1 MTQVERGFSSVSQL
15 ANKIETHA
23 IVITLAGDQVLK
35 ELQQLKALS
44 EVSDT
49 IPPIVTAY
57 FQRVRAVLEQIT
69 KEIRASEQSLGIVTP
84 QPENEETSSIQAP
97 PISKAETEI
106 HNPTEVVFFTLD
118 EISIIANRIDRSDP
132 PKKEWSSL
140 RFRFPI
146 LNQLIKVSFSTTVE
160 KEGAFEIKL
169 SSARNNRQQFS
180 AMEVELLKFYDQYC
194 RDLS

>member
-35 ELQQLKALS
+35 KLRGWS
-44 EVSDT
+44 EVSET
-49 IPPIVTAY
+49 ILPVISAY
-57 FQRVRAVLEQIT
+57 FSQL
-69 KEIRASEQSLGIVTP
+69 KETLNKIAAEIETSEKSLGINATHP
-84 QPENEETSSIQAP
+84 LQ
-97 PISKAETEI
+97 AETKPIQNQPIPKFKEEKV
-106 HNPTEVVFFTLD
+106 PGRSFFTSA
-118 EISIIANRIDRSDP
+118 EIGILANRIDRSDP

-146 LNQLIKVSFSTTVE
+146 LNQLIKASFSTTVE

-169 SSARNNRQQFS
+169 SSARNNGQQFS

>member
-35 ELQQLKALS
+35 KLRGWS
-44 EVSDT
+44 EVSET
-49 IPPIVTAY
+49 ILPVISAY
-57 FQRVRAVLEQIT
+57 FSQL
-69 KEIRASEQSLGIVTP
+69 KETLNKIAAEIETSEQSLGIVTP

-146 LNQLIKVSFSTTVE
+146 LNQLIKASFSTTVE

-169 SSARNNRQQFS
+169 SSARNNGQQFS

>member
-35 ELQQLKALS
+35 KLRGWS
-44 EVSDT
+44 EVSET
-49 IPPIVTAY
+49 ILPVISAY
-57 FQRVRAVLEQIT
+57 FSQL
-69 KEIRASEQSLGIVTP
+69 KETLNKIAAEIETSEQSLGIVTP

>member
-35 ELQQLKALS
+35 KLRGWS
-44 EVSDT
+44 EVSET
-49 IPPIVTAY
+49 ILPVISAY
-57 FQRVRAVLEQIT
+57 FSQL
-69 KEIRASEQSLGIVTP
+69 KETLNKIAAEIETSEQSLGIVTP

-169 SSARNNRQQFS
+169 SSARNNRQQ
-180 AMEVELLKFYDQYC
+180 
-194 RDLS
+194 